1 MCFSLSLSFVK
12 IIELKQSGVQFGLQ
26 SLAKLDDRGVRAQLV
41 IIIIDIVIVVVYG
54 TLSLFLNIVSFNNKS
69 VCNNY
74 TLPYR

>member
-1 MCFSLSLSFVK
+1 MYFSLSLSFVK
-12 IIELKQSGVQFGLQ
+12 IIELKESGVQFGLQ
-26 SLAKLDDRGVRAQLV
+26 SLAKLDDRGVRAQLI

>member
-1 MCFSLSLSFVK
+1 MYFSLSLSFVK
-12 IIELKQSGVQFGLQ
+12 IIELKESGVQFGLQ
-26 SLAKLDDRGVRAQLV
+26 SLAKLDDRGVRAQLI

-69 VCNNY
+69 VCDNY